1 MYLTGLPRLMAGP
14 VSVRSFGYW
23 DGKIAVY
30 WVYLPSSTLKK
41 YFFLDWWEKKKAIC
55 RFIIKAGN
63 FISLLHII
71 TTLNLLFQNLFYK
84 LLTKSL
90 IVIQN

>member
-1 MYLTGLPRLMAGP
+1 MAGA
-14 VSVRSFGYW
+14 VSVRSLGYW

-30 WVYLPSSTLKK
+30 WTYLPYCTLKK
-41 YFFLDWWEKKKAIC
+41 YFFLDWWEKKKVIC

-71 TTLNLLFQNLFYK
+71 TTLHFLFEQLVYK
-84 LLTKSL
+84 LA
-90 IVIQN
+90 